1 MVKLADLG
9 FCKGE
14 IYETIITTF
23 NQDQT
28 PNAAPMGIT
37 IQNQQQIN
45 LKIFNT
51 SQTLKNLTNTKA
63 ATINLTS
70 NIDIFYKTAIKEA
83 NPNGKLPQEWF
94 TKAKTIN
101 APKLAN
107 ADATIETTLANTTPL
122 DTQKTQA
129 TCNIKQINT
138 QKTYPQTYCRAK
150 PAVIEAIIHATRIKA
165 LNSNP
170 QEQQHITKLLQL
182 IENCQDTVN
191 RSAPNTHYAEIMTDL
206 QKRITSWR
214 VQA

>member
-1 MVKLADLG
+1 MVKLAELG

-37 IQNQQQIN
+37 VQNEQQII
-45 LKIFNT
+45 LRIFNT
-51 SQTLKNLTNTKA
+51 SQTLKNLINTKS

-83 NPNGKLPQEWF
+83 NSNGKLPKEWF
-94 TKAKTIN
+94 VQAETAD

-107 ADATIETTLANTTPL
+107 ADATIETTLVNITPL
-122 DTQKTQA
+122 DPQKTQA
-129 TCNIKQINT
+129 TCNVKQINA

-150 PAVIEAIIHATRIKA
+150 SAVIEAIIHTTRIKV

-182 IENCQDTVN
+182 IENCQDIVN
-191 RSAPNTHYAEIMTDL
+191 RSASNTHYAEIMTDL
-206 QKRITSWR
+206 KTLIASWR
-214 VQA
+214 MQA